1 MSSSNPAFVAGERAV
16 PTLSV
21 LDPGSRLIGESLV
34 AGPTVRVEDLPP
46 RQPAFSAT
54 YAAPRQVAEIARL
67 PRNWSEFE
75 GMVQSRLQQFEERHL
90 QECQGEFERGRL
102 EGRREQEAEVIR
114 RLEAAA
120 GPWRTLQATVLKEL
134 AAGREELYRAA
145 TELSAALARAWL
157 GKVVEINPHAFEAG
171 IQQALDALGEQDQ
184 LEVRLNPTDY
194 ARYCEGLKDPEAL
207 LSEAHAFTVSPDPQ
221 VDPGGAIATC
231 RGGTADARLAVRVQK
246 ALEWLDS
253 PYESR

>member
-1 MSSSNPAFVAGERAV
+1 MAGKHTV
-16 PTLSV
+16 PSLAAG
-21 LDPGSRLIGESLV
+21 LEAGSRLIGDARV

-46 RQPAFSAT
+46 LQRAFSAT
-54 YAAPRQVAEIARL
+54 YALPRDVTEEARL

-75 GMVQSRLQQFEERHL
+75 CLVESHLQQFEERHL
-90 QECQGEFERGRL
+90 QECQEAFERGRL

-134 AAGREELYRAA
+134 AAGREELYRAV

-157 GKVVEINPHAFEAG
+157 GKMVEVNPHVFEAG
-171 IQQALDALGEQDQ
+171 IRHALEALGEQDE
-184 LEVRLNPTDY
+184 LDVRLNPADY
-194 ARYCEGLKDPEAL
+194 ARYCEGLKDPGAL

-221 VDPGGAIATC
+221 VDAGGAIATC

-253 PYESR
+253 PYESG